1 MDARVTR
8 SRLYR
13 WFGMGKLSA
22 AVRMK
27 IAEERQ
33 LFESEGIHA
42 TTTFSGHV
50 PGFTAGIAKQFHLGA
65 FAVTD
70 RRVIGTCGR
79 STVVDVPY
87 DLAGDGPAMLRLEP
101 DGLHVLWDLDRV
113 HPACRGTMH
122 LQFKETIGKAD
133 LARFPVRQIT
143 FRVDPDSVV
152 RFLGNRRRLPRGHMN
167 HPQDIAVGR

>member
-50 PGFTAGIAKQFHLGA
+50 PGFTAGIAKQFHVGA
-65 FAVTD
+65 FVVTD

-79 STVVDVPY
+79 STVIDVPY
-87 DLAGDGPAMLRLEP
+87 DLAGDGPAMLRLAP

-113 HPACRGTMH
+113 HPACRGTME

-143 FRVDPDSVV
+143 FGVNPDSVV
-152 RFLGNRRRLPRGHMN
+152 RFLGNRRRLPRG
-167 HPQDIAVGR
+167 